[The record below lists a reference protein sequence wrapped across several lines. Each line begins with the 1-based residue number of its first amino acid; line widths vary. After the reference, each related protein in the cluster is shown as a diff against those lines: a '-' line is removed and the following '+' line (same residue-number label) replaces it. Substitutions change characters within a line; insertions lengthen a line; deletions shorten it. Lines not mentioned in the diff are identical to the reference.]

1 MPRKSWWARLPFG
14 VRMTAGVSA
23 VLMVIG
29 GGTAAIAQ
37 LTKDEPRLIQQVGD
51 DRAVFAAPPAATSA
65 EPDTTRTST
74 APAKPE
80 PVAAAVPQQ
89 QEADRPRQP
98 AGVAAPVQRKEEPA
112 PPVVKPRAVEPQPV
126 TKAAPRI
133 TTRTETERRMIPFR
147 TRLVRDPALPRG
159 AKRIQT
165 PGVPGEQLLRY
176 EVTMTDG
183 RPTGRRLLDAQ
194 VTKQPQHRV
203 VAFGTRRGDC
213 RDDRCGPLWRKA
225 GCEKTTESA
234 AADLGLSVE
243 DLKEVELE
251 PGLLC

>member
-37 LTKDEPRLIQQVGD
+37 LTEDEPRLIQQVGD
-51 DRAVFAAPPAATSA
+51 DRAVFAAPPAATPA
-65 EPDTTRTST
+65 EPDTTSTSA

-80 PVAAAVPQQ
+80 PVAAAQQ
-89 QEADRPRQP
+89 QPEADRPRQP
-98 AGVAAPVQRKEEPA
+98 AGVAAPVQRKAEPA

-126 TKAAPRI
+126 TKVAPRI

-165 PGVPGEQLLRY
+165 PGVPGEELLRY
-176 EVTMTDG
+176 AVTMTDG
-183 RPTGRRLLDAQ
+183 RPTERRLLDAQ

-203 VAFGTRRGDC
+203 VAFGTRRNDC
-213 RDDRCGPLWRKA
+213 RDDRCGPLWRKS

-234 AADLGLSVE
+234 AADLGLTVQ